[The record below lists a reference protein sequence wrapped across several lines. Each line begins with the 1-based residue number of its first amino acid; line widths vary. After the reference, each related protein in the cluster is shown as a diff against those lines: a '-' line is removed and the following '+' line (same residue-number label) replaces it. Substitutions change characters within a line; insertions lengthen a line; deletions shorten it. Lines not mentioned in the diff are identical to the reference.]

1 MDNLIKYYIL
11 FIIHTIFFL
20 YCIVGG
26 LITNNKS
33 LLLIHA
39 INWPL
44 TYIHWNTNKGACF
57 LTNME
62 NDYAKGT
69 NMEKINKAYPLYTQ
83 RLALL
88 FGIKTREEDNEIR
101 VRILFTL
108 GWLVSIYKL
117 FYNQ

>member
-1 MDNLIKYYIL
+1 MENLTKYYLL
-11 FIIHTIFFL
+11 FSVHTIFFF

-26 LITNNKS
+26 LITDNKA

-44 TYIHWNTNKGACF
+44 TYIHWQFNKGACF
-57 LTNME
+57 FTDLE
-62 NDYAKGT
+62 NEYSKGT
-69 NMEKINKAYPLYTQ
+69 KVEELNKKYPLYTQ

-88 FGIKTREEDNEIR
+88 FGLKTKEADNEIR

-108 GWLVSIYKL
+108 GWLVSVYKL
-117 FYNQ
+117 IYS

>member
-1 MDNLIKYYIL
+1 MSNLIKYYTL
-11 FIIHTIFFL
+11 FTIHTIFFL

-26 LITNNKS
+26 LITNNKA
-33 LLLIHA
+33 LLLLHA

-44 TYIHWNTNKGACF
+44 TYIHWKTNRGDCF
-57 LTNME
+57 LTNIE

-69 NMEKINKAYPLYTQ
+69 KMEKINKEYPLYTQ

-117 FYNQ
+117 LVLI